1 MTRSI
6 RNIENYNTIQNHH
19 ISKPSFTLK
28 NRIKN
33 KNINKKFKTNKNSLT
48 IKNTVINLNMIN
60 SDLTISPYDKK
71 QGKLYNKTET
81 NTNETS
87 MNNAQEKIIK
97 NKIKGLSNKIYNI
110 SKFSKLKLECQKDD
124 ICYSHYCAKTE
135 GNDFIVNKMKN
146 NLEKTIDKI
155 KQNLLKN
162 KKHIKFNSKRIGD
175 IIKSIKISGNKIPLI
190 IKPNIKT
197 SVINSNYL
205 GNEMLSPQLRHIKNY
220 KNPINKEKLNSG
232 KLISF
237 QKKNRLLFD
246 KNI

>member
-1 MTRSI
+1 MGI
-6 RNIENYNTIQNHH
+6 GDWGLGIG
-19 ISKPSFTLK
+19 SFTLK
-28 NRIKN
+28 NRIKS
-33 KNINKKFKTNKNSLT
+33 KNNNKKFKTNKNSLT
-48 IKNTVINLNMIN
+48 IKNTVINLNMVN
-60 SDLTISPYDKK
+60 SNLTISPYNKK

-124 ICYSHYCAKTE
+124 TYYSHNWAKTE
-135 GNDFIVNKMKN
+135 GNDFILKKTKN
-146 NLEKTIDKI
+146 NLEKTRDKI
-155 KQNLLKN
+155 KQNLLNN
-162 KKHIKFNSKRIGD
+162 KTLIKFNSKRIGD
-175 IIKSIKISGNKIPLI
+175 IIKSIKISGNKIPSI

-205 GNEMLSPQLRHIKNY
+205 GNEMLSHQLRNIKNY

-237 QKKNRLLFD
+237 QKKSRPLLA